1 MLLQYQAQ
9 SCRTEYA
16 SASVS
21 GTIKPFH
28 DLILAWQ
35 PGLASRPSSLCKSPY
50 RTFRKYDPGYILY
63 FCRAGRPS
71 CFVDYFGSGWPA
83 WSRRCVF
90 CGITWHRV
98 QTFPNI
104 YGPTQNHLLLFNA
117 GHIFV
122 PPCRGKHLRTWNTFV
137 EIRRSGTCTG
147 CNPLQRGNPKAIP
160 MPRSPQQPPV
170 LEIREWNISEE
181 CHQ

>member
-1 MLLQYQAQ
+1 MCVCVCVCVCILLLQYQAQ
-9 SCRTEYA
+9 SCSTEYA

-122 PPCRGKHLRTWNTFV
+122 PPCRGKHLGHETLLWKSGAVAHAQVAILSNG
-137 EIRRSGTCTG
+137 EI
-147 CNPLQRGNPKAIP
+147 
-160 MPRSPQQPPV
+160 PRQSQCPG
-170 LEIREWNISEE
+170 LLSSLLF
-181 CHQ
+181 